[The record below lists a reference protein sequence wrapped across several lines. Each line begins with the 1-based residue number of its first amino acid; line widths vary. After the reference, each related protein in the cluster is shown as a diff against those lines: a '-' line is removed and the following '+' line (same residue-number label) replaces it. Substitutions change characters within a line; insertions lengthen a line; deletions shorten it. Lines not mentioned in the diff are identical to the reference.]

1 MTNRE
6 RIQARI
12 ARDKARKAEKRKTR
26 IEQYGSSKKVISMQ
40 SFNRSLKR
48 RRRDVMWK
56 GSVQRYVF
64 HGIVKM
70 KRAKDDLRAGKLNI
84 EPQGTEKT
92 IYERGKKRDIHPVK
106 IDLRVIQGALCDSCI
121 TPLIQPGLIYDN
133 PASTTG
139 KGVSM
144 ARKRIM
150 KFLAREVRKHGGN
163 LWAML
168 YDFSGYF
175 GSIPHAV
182 CREKLEKAGMDSE
195 LVALTMRFIK
205 MGCPDG
211 VEHGVTLGSQISQDM
226 ALAVPNNLDH
236 RIKDVERIKSH
247 IRYMDDGISCGT
259 RERLRRLMDA
269 VKETAAKIGLK
280 LNEKKT
286 RIVKAT
292 RGFSFLKV
300 RYIITKTGRIIRKI
314 AKSSIIRIRKR
325 LKKFV
330 RLVEN
335 GKMTLDDAYRAFK
348 SWEGNA
354 RKVAQTYRQRKR
366 MLCLYNLLFKRYRTG
381 GMIA

>member
-1 MTNRE
+1 MTNKE

-12 ARDKARKAEKRKTR
+12 ARNKARKAEKRKPR
-26 IEQYGSSKKVISMQ
+26 IEQYGSFEKVISMQ
-40 SFNRSLKR
+40 SFIRSLKR

-64 HGIVKM
+64 HAIVKM
-70 KRAKDDLRAGKLNI
+70 KRAKDDLWAGKLNI
-84 EPQGTEKT
+84 EPQGAEKT

-121 TPLIQPGLIYDN
+121 TPLIQPSLIYDN
-133 PASTTG
+133 PASLTG

-150 KFLAREVRKHGGN
+150 KFLVREIRKHGGN

-168 YDFSGYF
+168 YDFMGYF
-175 GSIPHAV
+175 GSILHAV
-182 CREKLEKAGMDSE
+182 CRCKLERTGMDGR
-195 LVALTMRFIK
+195 LVNLTMLFIK
-205 MGCPDG
+205 MGCLDG
-211 VEHGVTLGSQISQDM
+211 VDYGVTLGSQISQDM
-226 ALAVPNNLDH
+226 ALVVPNDLDH
-236 RIKDVERIKSH
+236 RIKDVEQIKSH

-259 RERLRRLMDA
+259 RERLRQLMDA
-269 VKETAAKIGLK
+269 VKETSSKIGLK

-292 RGFSFLKV
+292 RGFTFLKV
-300 RYIITKTGRIIRKI
+300 RYIVTKSGRIIRKI
-314 AKSSIIRIRKR
+314 AKSSVIRNRRR

-330 RLVEN
+330 RLVEI
-335 GKMTLDDAYRAFK
+335 GKMTLDDAYGAFK